1 MRSILAFFLIAIAT
15 IASSQDDDP
24 FDITLYGSFLH
35 TATVPNA
42 LFFFNDI
49 EQYDSFE
56 LRRALRNHKIAT
68 VVLGSNGGS
77 VLEGLNMAGII
88 YDRGITTYVPE
99 LPN

>member
-42 LFFFNDI
+42 LFFSTILSNMT
-49 EQYDSFE
+49 
-56 LRRALRNHKIAT
+56 ALSCVEHCEIMKST
-68 VVLGSNGGS
+68 QS
-77 VLEGLNMAGII
+77 
-88 YDRGITTYVPE
+88 Y
-99 LPN
+99 